1 MQTQM
6 QSTLNANQIARQISQ
21 DNNGYPS
28 MAQAFIALI
37 KGLDLSDSAA
47 AHLYRDTVKIKK
59 AKSGSTWLLPC

>member
-6 QSTLNANQIARQISQ
+6 QSTLDANQIAMQIGH
-21 DNNGYPS
+21 DNNGYSS

-37 KGLDLSDSAA
+37 KGQDLSDGAA
-47 AHLYRDTVKIKK
+47 VHLFRDTVKIKQ